1 MTLPSDSV
9 DLRCSTVG
17 YPCEHVEVGISKV
30 EQRKK
35 YIRIKIDRQ
44 SNPGENRRP

>member
-35 YIRIKIDRQ
+35 VVHK
-44 SNPGENRRP
+44 NKNRPTIEPR